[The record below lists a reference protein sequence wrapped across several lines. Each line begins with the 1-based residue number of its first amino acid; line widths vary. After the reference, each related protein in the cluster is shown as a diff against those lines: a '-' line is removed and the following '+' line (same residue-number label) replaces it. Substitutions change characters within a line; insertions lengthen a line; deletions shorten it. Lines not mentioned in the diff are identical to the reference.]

1 MSLHTAL
8 PAALAE
14 CRLHAEVLTEAL
26 SDLSP
31 AAFTAEDVTRLG
43 SDKRRVLDQLAYRFG
58 KLQDSMGEKVLPA
71 VLDLVQEP
79 LPPGATFA
87 EKLQRLERI
96 GAIANA
102 ADWRRLRELRNQMA
116 HEYPDQPHI
125 KAAVLNRFVQ
135 GVGELLAVWG
145 RVQEFAQAQPA
156 TNP

>member
-1 MSLHTAL
+1 MSLHAAL

-14 CRLHAEVLTEAL
+14 CRLHAEVLAEAL

-31 AAFTAEDVTRLG
+31 AVFTAEDVARLA
-43 SDKRRVLDQLAYRFG
+43 SDQRRVLDQLAYRFG

-87 EKLQRLERI
+87 EKLQRLERL
-96 GAIANA
+96 GAIASA

-135 GVGELLAVWG
+135 GAGELLAVWS

>member
-1 MSLHTAL
+1 MSLQATL
-8 PAALAE
+8 LAALAE

-31 AAFTAEDVTRLG
+31 AVFTTEDVARLG
-43 SDKRRVLDQLAYRFG
+43 SDQRRVLDQLAFRFG
-58 KLQDSMGEKVLPA
+58 KLQDSMGEKVLPG

-79 LPPGATFA
+79 LSPGVTFA

-96 GAIANA
+96 GALANA
-102 ADWRRLRELRNQMA
+102 ADWRRLRELRNQVA

-135 GVGELLAVWG
+135 GVSELLAVWA
-145 RVQEFAQAQPA
+145 RVQEFVQAQPA

>member
-1 MSLHTAL
+1 MSLQATL

-43 SDKRRVLDQLAYRFG
+43 SDQRRVLDQLAYRFG

-145 RVQEFAQAQPA
+145 RVQEFTQARPP